1 MSWSAERTDEFD
13 EWWVTL
19 TDSEQRK
26 VVASVEALQEIGPT
40 AGRPLVDSV
49 EGSRH
54 SNMKELRVTQ
64 TMRIFFAFD
73 PTRVAILLIGGDKA
87 GKTKR
92 FYKQMI
98 PKADQIYDAHLR
110 STAKERKGHGKA
122 KQTLQRPKRRGS

>member
-19 TDSEQRK
+19 TDSEQRR
-26 VVASVEALQEIGPT
+26 VVASVEALQEMGPA

-98 PKADQIYDAHLR
+98 PKADQIYDVHLR
-110 STAKERKGHGKA
+110 STGKESKGHGKA
-122 KQTLQRPKRRGS
+122 RQTVQRPKRRGS